1 MNHDINCLI
10 YRLCIDGKTRGVK
23 VKGRETA
30 LTY

>member
-1 MNHDINCLI
+1 MLLHASSTGSGL
-10 YRLCIDGKTRGVK
+10 RAKTRKVK